1 MEPNKM
7 FTVGLVPSQQ
17 LISLLTDEAG
27 EWRDVLEG
35 QTVVALVKLLKP
47 EVGEWEP
54 SLAWFEDRVERQWV
68 EVTT

>member
-1 MEPNKM
+1 M

-27 EWRDVLEG
+27 EWRDVPEG

-54 SLAWFEDRVERQWV
+54 NLAWFEDRVERQWV